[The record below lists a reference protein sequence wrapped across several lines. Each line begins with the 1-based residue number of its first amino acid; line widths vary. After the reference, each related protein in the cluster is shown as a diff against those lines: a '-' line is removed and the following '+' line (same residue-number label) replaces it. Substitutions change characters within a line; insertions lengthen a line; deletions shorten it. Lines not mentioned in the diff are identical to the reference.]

1 MTLNQLQDLTDE
13 ELALA
18 LVIINDIAPPILP
31 KMTFEPKH
39 LTWFRQEQLIKKF
52 LDVFQKLKPEGHS
65 TYVSLMQK
73 LGVCV
78 QIQQPPPASTETN
91 PQTIETATETT
102 GSAGCSQA
110 TSIQPDVN
118 TISGSDASGKST

>member
-18 LVIINDIAPPILP
+18 LVIVNEISPPVLP
-31 KMTFEPKH
+31 KGPFEPKH

-73 LGVCV
+73 LGVCI
-78 QIQQPPPASTETN
+78 QIQKQPTPIDINPKTTETV
-91 PQTIETATETT
+91 AETT
-102 GSAGCSQA
+102 SSAEVV
-110 TSIQPDVN
+110 THN
-118 TISGSDASGKST
+118 KL